1 MYWWLISEFLPT
13 THKQTKGKIMA
24 TTVITGRDIS
34 LSFTGGTD
42 IEAQATSA
50 VLTKTNVRETYQ
62 TLDGE
67 AYKTTNIEGTFALSM
82 LADWGKASSVCE
94 ALWTAAETAPDTDI
108 TVTLT
113 AATGAQFVFPIM
125 PEFPTAGGSGT
136 DAQTVDFTFKVSKGE
151 VTETFS

>member
-1 MYWWLISEFLPT
+1 
-13 THKQTKGKIMA
+13 MA

-50 VLTKTNVRETYQ
+50 VLTKNVVRETYQ

-67 AYKTTNIEGTFALSM
+67 AYKVVNTEATFELSM
-82 LADWGKASSVCE
+82 LADWGKTSSVCE
-94 ALWTAAETAPDTDI
+94 ALWAAAETPDTTI
-108 TVTLT
+108 SVTLT
-113 AATGAQFVFPIM
+113 AATGAQFVFPIL
-125 PEFPTAGGSGT
+125 PEFPTAGGAGT
-136 DAQTVDFTFKVSKGE
+136 DAQTVDFTFKVANGN

>member
-1 MYWWLISEFLPT
+1 
-13 THKQTKGKIMA
+13 MA

-67 AYKTTNIEGTFALSM
+67 AYKTTNVEAEFTMEI
-82 LADWGKASSVCE
+82 LADWGKTSSVCE
-94 ALWTAAETAPDTDI
+94 ALWAAADNSPDTTFTVTMTVTSGHTFAFDCLPAYPAPVGGTAPD
-108 TVTLT
+108 
-113 AATGAQFVFPIM
+113 
-125 PEFPTAGGSGT
+125 
-136 DAQTVDFTFKVSKGE
+136 AQTATFTFKVSKGA
-151 VTETFS
+151 VTESL

>member
-1 MYWWLISEFLPT
+1 
-13 THKQTKGKIMA
+13 MA

-50 VLTKTNVRETYQ
+50 VLTKVLERQTYQ

-67 AYKTTNIEGTFALSM
+67 AYKTTNISGTFQLDM

-108 TVTLT
+108 SITLT
-113 AATGAQFVFPIM
+113 SATGAQFVFPVK
-125 PEFPTAGGSGT
+125 PEFPTAGGSGV
-136 DAQTVDFTFKVSKGE
+136 DAQTVSFTFTVSKGE

>member
-1 MYWWLISEFLPT
+1 
-13 THKQTKGKIMA
+13 MA

-50 VLTKTNVRETYQ
+50 ILTKVNDRQVYQ

-67 AYKTTNIEGTFALSM
+67 AYKTTNISATFELEM
-82 LADWGKASSVCE
+82 LADWGKANSVCE
-94 ALWTAAETAPDTDI
+94 ALWTAAETAPDNTI
-108 TVTLT
+108 TMTLT
-113 AATGAQFVFPIM
+113 SATGAVFVFDAF
-125 PEFPTAGGSGT
+125 PEFPTAGGAGT
-136 DAQTVDFTFKVSKGE
+136 DAQTVSFTFTVQRGA

>member
-1 MYWWLISEFLPT
+1 
-13 THKQTKGKIMA
+13 MA

-50 VLTKTNVRETYQ
+50 ILTKVNDRQVYQ

-67 AYKTTNIEGTFALSM
+67 AYKTTNISATFELEM
-82 LADWGKASSVCE
+82 LADWGKTNSVCE
-94 ALWTAAETAPDTDI
+94 ALWTAAETAPDNTI
-108 TVTLT
+108 TMTLT
-113 AATGAQFVFPIM
+113 SATGAVFAFDAF
-125 PEFPTAGGSGT
+125 PEFPTAGGAGT
-136 DAQTVDFTFKVSKGE
+136 DAQTVSFTFTVQKGA

>member
-1 MYWWLISEFLPT
+1 
-13 THKQTKGKIMA
+13 MA

-50 VLTKTNVRETYQ
+50 ILTKVNDRQVYQ

-67 AYKTTNIEGTFALSM
+67 AYKTTNISATFELEM
-82 LADWGKASSVCE
+82 LADWGKTNSVCE
-94 ALWTAAETAPDTDI
+94 ALWTAAETAPDSTI
-108 TVTLT
+108 TMTLT
-113 AATGAQFVFPIM
+113 SATGAVFAFDAF
-125 PEFPTAGGSGT
+125 PEFPTAGGAGT
-136 DAQTVDFTFKVSKGE
+136 DAQTVSFTFTVQKGA